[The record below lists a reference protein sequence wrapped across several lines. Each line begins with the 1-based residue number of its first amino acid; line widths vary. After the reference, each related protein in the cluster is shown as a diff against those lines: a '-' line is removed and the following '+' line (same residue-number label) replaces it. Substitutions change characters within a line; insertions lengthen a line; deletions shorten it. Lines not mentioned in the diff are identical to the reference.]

1 MSRACVKYDHRA
13 VSDATIHTVHVH
25 VCSEKIDDPIM
36 FTRNV
41 RQSWASL
48 DIRVFSHLVSPQVTK
63 HMEQ

>member
-1 MSRACVKYDHRA
+1 MY
-13 VSDATIHTVHVH
+13 VH

-41 RQSWASL
+41 RQSWASQ